1 MNKVRKAVFPAAGL
15 GTRFLPATK
24 VVPKEMLPVV
34 DTPQIQLAVQEALDA
49 GIEEIILITGRGK
62 VSMVD
67 HFDFAYELE
76 DHLRKRGQEEL
87 LSIVEEISE
96 KVRVISIRQKSPL
109 GLGHA
114 VLCAKSVVG
123 DEPFAVILSDDII
136 KSDKPVIGQMAE
148 IYEAEGGAVISV
160 MRVPPDQISMYGAV
174 VPAEGPAPARGLT
187 RLRGMVEKPR
197 AEEAP
202 SNLAIIG
209 RYVFPPEI
217 FRCLENVVPDSK
229 GEIQLTDG
237 IRELLKS
244 KSVFGYEFE
253 GKRYDAGDKLGFL
266 QATVEFALER
276 DDIGPPFREY
286 LRSLKIC

>member
-1 MNKVRKAVFPAAGL
+1 MSKIRKAVFPAAGL

-24 VVPKEMLPVV
+24 VVPKEMLPIV
-34 DTPQIQLAVQEALDA
+34 DMPQIQLAVQEALDA

-67 HFDFAYELE
+67 HFDVAYELE

-87 LSIVEEISE
+87 LSIVEEIS
-96 KVRVISIRQKSPL
+96 KKTRVVSIRQKHPL

-114 VLCAKSVVG
+114 VLCAKSAVG

-136 KSDKPVIGQMAE
+136 KSDRPAIGQMAE
-148 IYEAEGGAVISV
+148 IYDAEGGAVISV
-160 MRVPPDQISMYGAV
+160 MQVPPDQISKYGAAI
-174 VPAEGPAPARGLT
+174 PAEGSSPVPRLT
-187 RLRGMVEKPR
+187 PLSGMVEKPP
-197 AEEAP
+197 ASEAP

-217 FRCLENVVPDSK
+217 FGCLENVAPDAR

-244 KSVFGYEFE
+244 KAVYGYEFE

-266 QATVEFALER
+266 QATVEFALAR
-276 DDIGPPFREY
+276 NDIGPLFREF
-286 LRSLKIC
+286 LRSLEV